1 MRNLAVQPV
10 AEKRAGRLVFPTM
23 AGTLSSTLSARLAAG
38 MPAGLVGAAIR
49 TVYPRVEPELA
60 RLASYAP
67 RGGTAVD
74 VGAWYGPW
82 TRGLRRLA
90 DRVVAL
96 EPAAELARLVAAAY
110 PDVRVVQAA
119 ASDHVGTATLYTP
132 DGGPGVGTSS
142 VESTA
147 SPGAPRHGEG
157 RPVTVPRATV
167 DSLELADVRFVKID
181 VEGHEL
187 PALRG
192 AERTVRRDLPLLL
205 VEVEERMQPVEPILA
220 LLGEWGYRP
229 YVMPRDRWLSLDDF
243 DLVAHQRAAVGRVRH
258 SFARRVVAP
267 WPRYVNLV
275 LFKPERAR

>member
-1 MRNLAVQPV
+1 
-10 AEKRAGRLVFPTM
+10 M
-23 AGTLSSTLSARLAAG
+23 AGTLPSELSSRFAAA
-38 MPAGLVGAAIR
+38 MPPGLLGAAIR
-49 TVYPRVEPELA
+49 AVYPRVEPELA

-74 VGAWYGPW
+74 IGAWYGPW

-90 DRVVAL
+90 DWVVAV
-96 EPAAELARLVAAAY
+96 EPAADLARTVAAAY

-119 ASDHVGTATLYTP
+119 ASDHVGTAALYLP
-132 DGGPGVGTSS
+132 HGGPGVGTSS
-142 VESTA
+142 LE
-147 SPGAPRHGEG
+147 HGEG
-157 RPVTVPRATV
+157 GAVSVPRVTV
-167 DSLELADVRFVKID
+167 DSLGLGDVRFMKVD

-192 AERTVRRDLPLLL
+192 AEQTVRRDAPHLL
-205 VEVEERMQPVEPILA
+205 VELEDRMQPIDPILS
-220 LLGEWGYRP
+220 LLRGWGYRA
-229 YVMPRDRWLSLDDF
+229 YVMPRDRWLPLDDF

-275 LFKPERAR
+275 LFRPEAHR

>member
-1 MRNLAVQPV
+1 
-10 AEKRAGRLVFPTM
+10 M
-23 AGTLSSTLSARLAAG
+23 AGTLTTSLSARLAAG
-38 MPAGLVGAAIR
+38 VPPGLLGAAIR
-49 TVYPRVEPELA
+49 AVYPRVEPELA

-82 TRGLRRLA
+82 TRGLRRIA

-96 EPAAELARLVAAAY
+96 EPARELAGLIAAAY
-110 PDVRVVQAA
+110 PDVRVVRAA
-119 ASDHVGTATLYTP
+119 ASDHVGTATLYLP

-142 VESTA
+142 VE
-147 SPGAPRHGEG
+147 HGQG
-157 RPVTVPRATV
+157 RPVAVPRATV
-167 DSLELADVRFVKID
+167 DSLELTDVRFMKVD

-192 AERTVRRDLPLLL
+192 AEATIRRDRPVLL
-205 VEVEERMQPVEPILA
+205 VEVEERIQPIEPILD
-220 LLGEWGYRP
+220 LLGGWGYRP
-229 YVMPRDRWLSLDDF
+229 YVMPRDRWLPLADF

-275 LFKPERAR
+275 LFRTGQDG

>member
-1 MRNLAVQPV
+1 
-10 AEKRAGRLVFPTM
+10 M
-23 AGTLSSTLSARLAAG
+23 AGSLSSTLSARFAAG
-38 MPAGLVGAAIR
+38 LPAGLVGSAIR
-49 TVYPRVEPELA
+49 AVYPRVEPELA

-96 EPAAELARLVAAAY
+96 EPAADLAGLVAAAY

-119 ASDHVGTATLYTP
+119 ASDHVGTATLYLP
-132 DGGPGVGTSS
+132 DGGAGVGTSS
-142 VESTA
+142 IE
-147 SPGAPRHGEG
+147 GEG
-157 RPVTVPRATV
+157 GAARPVTVPRV
-167 DSLELADVRFVKID
+167 SLDSLELTGVGFVKLD

-192 AERTVRRDLPLLL
+192 AERTIRRDTPLLL
-205 VEVEERMQPVEPILA
+205 VELEERIQPISPILD
-220 LLGEWGYRP
+220 LLGGWGYRP
-229 YVMPRDRWLSLDDF
+229 YVMPGRHWLPLDDF
-243 DLVAHQRAAVGRVRH
+243 GLVAHQKAAVGRVRH

-275 LFKPERAR
+275 LFRPEGHR